1 MFYPRAA
8 DYPPSE
14 GDAEYLVQVAPGVQV
29 AARFFA
35 GDPAWSSIL
44 FFHGNGEVASDYDEI
59 APLYRERRL
68 NLVVA
73 EFRGYGG
80 STGTPTVAALMAD
93 AHPVAEAFHSQL
105 DQRGFAPRR
114 YIMGRSL
121 GAHPA
126 LELAANRSEGFH
138 GLIIESGA
146 GMIRRML
153 DRRGLLD
160 TEPGRRL
167 ADAHDAKLRRIQL
180 PVLFIH
186 GSEDDLVPLSAAW
199 ELHDHLAGTPRTFE
213 LIPGVGHND
222 LMWRA
227 QHQYF
232 DAIEAFTSSSGG
244 RSATGREK

>member
-1 MFYPRAA
+1 MSSLSDNTAGDVADYSLLDQPGVANSMFYPRAA
-8 DYPPSE
+8 DYPPSD
-14 GDAEYLVQVAPGVQV
+14 GDVEYLVDVAPGVQV

-35 GDPAWSSIL
+35 GDAAWSSIL

-80 STGTPTVAALMAD
+80 STGNPTLAALMAD
-93 AHPVAEAFHSQL
+93 AHPVAEAFHTQL
-105 DQRGFAPRR
+105 DQRGFAPKR

-160 TEPGRRL
+160 TQPGRRL
-167 ADAHDAKLRRIQL
+167 ADAHD
-180 PVLFIH
+180 
-186 GSEDDLVPLSAAW
+186 
-199 ELHDHLAGTPRTFE
+199 HLAGTQRTFE
-213 LIPGVGHND
+213 MIPGVGHND

-227 QHQYF
+227 QRQYF
-232 DAIEAFTSSSGG
+232 DAIEAFTSGSGG